1 MWQLLGSAVAG
12 LMIIL
17 AMPVYNDIQANNLND
32 TVDADAASQFQTILA
47 GAQKY
52 VVAQKDTLTDELS
65 IGDAY
70 QEVPFADLLNT
81 QTLPGGSA
89 RPMFWGQHGMSMSNS
104 QHRAPSAPWSQPPAG
119 ARSNRAI

>member
-47 GAQKY
+47 GAK
-52 VVAQKDTLTDELS
+52 K
-65 IGDAY
+65 
-70 QEVPFADLLNT
+70 
-81 QTLPGGSA
+81 
-89 RPMFWGQHGMSMSNS
+89 
-104 QHRAPSAPWSQPPAG
+104 
-119 ARSNRAI
+119 